1 MSSGNQQDNY
11 HIGNVKQ
18 ANLLL
23 MELLP
28 ALESLILK
36 ANKEFFTI
44 KETMQILSI
53 SRSQLYYLRKQNALP
68 TKQVGRKI
76 YITKVAIH
84 NLVMNDAKSKS
95 PGLM

>member
-1 MSSGNQQDNY
+1 MNRSNQQDNY
-11 HIGNVKQ
+11 HRGNIKQ
-18 ANLLL
+18 AQELLV
-23 MELLP
+23 ELLP

-53 SRSQLYYLRKQNALP
+53 SRSQLYYLRKQNVLP
-68 TKQVGRKI
+68 AKQVGRKV

-84 NLVMNDAKSKS
+84 DLVMNASKS
-95 PGLM
+95 NQGQ